1 MAKITA
7 SAPVLLVSDVVASAN
22 YFRDAVGF
30 SYDRFYGEPPH
41 FCITQRDGHS
51 LMLAKADDPTKITP
65 YWKVVDQMWNAYFW
79 VDDAKA
85 LFEELVAA
93 GAKIDYGLETKPY
106 GILEFGIQDLDGHD
120 IGFGQ
125 MLK

>member
-1 MAKITA
+1 MPKITA

-22 YFRDAVGF
+22 YFRDCVGF
-30 SYDRFYGEPPH
+30 SYDRFYGDPPH
-41 FCITQRDGHS
+41 FCITNRDGHF
-51 LMLAKADDPTKITP
+51 LMLAKADDPSKITP
-65 YWKVVDQMWNAYFW
+65 YWKIVDQMWNAYFW

-85 LFEELVAA
+85 LHDELVAA
-93 GAKIDYGLETKPY
+93 GAKIDYGLGEKPY

-125 MLK
+125 PV